1 MASRL
6 GQDAPEQAFAE
17 FRLRAENAVGH
28 RLKLKRWMFDRTLRL
43 VYEVARSTYGGSI
56 AEMEQCSM
64 DAGENAKC
72 SAAVAELATTF
83 KWSLCTTR
91 KYFGAMKQLF
101 AHLDFDEGFVRTF
114 RFMPEPIPWNKTLP
128 MRYGTLKEEHPMR
141 QKLETWT
148 DTIREN
154 SGARSDV
161 TIQHMIKFYLTTCLP
176 RLGLDVETV
185 QEQDPETCMRVTEKL
200 RDVTL
205 IESICA
211 SRQSKVT
218 IRKARWL
225 KLLVQDV
232 FLSDA
237 ATPDAYL
244 KKQRLKHTWGGG
256 GEEDDGS
263 DKHRICARDLDAI
276 YDESVKDPKNELLF
290 LLMITTGLRIGGVS
304 RIQIRHVAEI
314 QNKRYKIKPQG
325 RTKEKGGKWVSFML
339 TTRVQELVL
348 HWLTK
353 LRPADRTQYLFP
365 GRFGHIATATIRGR
379 FSSMCRARRLQGR
392 QFHPH
397 ALRHSYAHILL
408 EMGNPIDVV
417 SKALNHSSSAV
428 TEHFYLRESAV
439 EVHARANI
447 PWMKGAENGPKRTA
461 DIVPKFLGGASA
473 QATAQSRG
481 EAKRRRIDNQLEAI
495 EAFTLPS
502 PMVSKR

>member
-1 MASRL
+1 MASLL
-6 GQDAPEQAFAE
+6 GEDASDPEFAAL
-17 FRLRAENAVGH
+17 RLRAESAVGD

-43 VYEVARSTYGGSI
+43 VYEVARSTYGGSV
-56 AEMEQCSM
+56 ATMVESSM
-64 DAGENAKC
+64 DAGENARC
-72 SAAVAELATTF
+72 SAATAELAASF

-91 KYFGAMKQLF
+91 KYFGAMKAMF

-114 RFMPEPIPWNKTLP
+114 RLMRDPVAWNKALP
-128 MRYGTLKEEHPMR
+128 MRYGTLKEGHPLR
-141 QKLETWT
+141 QKLESWT
-148 DTIREN
+148 DAVREN

-161 TIQHMIKFYLTTCLP
+161 TVRHIIKFYLSTCLP
-176 RLGLDVETV
+176 RLGLDVESV
-185 QEQDPETCMRVTEKL
+185 RERDPRTATQVTETL
-200 RDVTL
+200 RDAAVV
-205 IESICA
+205 EGICA
-211 SRQSKVT
+211 SRQSKVAT
-218 IRKARWL
+218 RKAKWL

-237 ATPDAYL
+237 TTPDAYL
-244 KKQRLKHTWGGG
+244 KKQRLRHAWGAG

-263 DKHRICARDLDAI
+263 DKHRIRARDLDAI

-314 QNKRYKIKPQG
+314 QDKRYKVKSQG

-379 FSSMCRARRLQGR
+379 FGSMCRARRLQGR

-428 TEHFYLRESAV
+428 TEQFYLRESAV

-447 PWMKGAENGPKRTA
+447 PWMKGAENGPKRTE

-481 EAKRRRIDNQLEAI
+481 EAKRSRIDNQLEAL
-495 EAFTLPS
+495 ETFTCA
-502 PMVSKR
+502 PMAARR